1 MKTRIGGE
9 LDSTFQYL
17 INVLEIDLTLAE
29 GLKEVGSST
38 FFQCTGL
45 EKMYLPKSLEKIGD
59 KCFAGCKSVKEI
71 CVKETGE
78 LPENL
83 EEIGKGAFANCSEL
97 KRMIFPKKFEKRI
110 YEPGPDPAR
119 DPPPAPILLPEY
131 ETMFSSESLDIFVGC
146 KSLAPSQ
153 LIINDLAV
161 LHYLL
166 NRFKF
171 EDEDKKD
178 LMTLCTTGGTAEEI
192 KEVRRNDD
200 KEKRIISNSSIFS
213 AAEKG
218 PKPSIQK
225 K

>member
-83 EEIGKGAFANCSEL
+83 DEIGKGAFANCSEL

-153 LIINDLAV
+153 LINDLAV

-213 AAEKG
+213 AAELG
-218 PKPSIQK
+218 PKPSLQK